1 VARENRQACRSLP
14 GSVRKG
20 TTTTFRTKTVQRV
33 RRRAYE
39 GQLELPR
46 FGIGCGYNARMSAAI
61 SPIQQLQSALRSEA
75 ITPRAAV
82 EQVLAR
88 ANSNSGRNVYIALD
102 AQRALRDADEQ
113 PRRFPGA
120 NKPPLY
126 GLPVSL
132 KDCFDLAGCVT
143 TAGSRFY
150 AQRNAPAN
158 EDSAVAARLRS
169 QGAVIVG
176 KTHLHPLA
184 YGITGE
190 NPDYGDS
197 TQPCNAALLTGG
209 SSSGGVASV
218 QEGSAVAAI
227 GTDTGGS
234 IRVPAALCGLAGYRA
249 SLELAHER
257 GLWRGGVH
265 LAYSF
270 DTLGW
275 LFRDLRDASLLAAA
289 LFDLDVPA
297 VAETT
302 IRIGVAGREFL
313 DDCEPVV
320 KDCFGRWQ
328 QRLLD
333 FGAEFVSVDSS
344 FWDGA
349 MEIYASIQASE
360 AAAIHMAAT
369 GGDFSVFER
378 TIAQRLAWGASIP
391 AEEVRQFRQR
401 HAGFREKM
409 DALLREHDFLIVPCA
424 PVARLLVG
432 ADHGNSRK
440 AILRYTTPF
449 SLAGNPVVTL
459 PGEDGAGVQ
468 LAAARGRDAKLLAY
482 AARLG
487 AAF

>member
-1 VARENRQACRSLP
+1 MPVQVSSLE
-14 GSVRKG
+14 VL
-20 TTTTFRTKTVQRV
+20 
-33 RRRAYE
+33 RA
-39 GQLELPR
+39 
-46 FGIGCGYNARMSAAI
+46 S
-61 SPIQQLQSALRSEA
+61 LRSGA
-75 ITPRAAV
+75 IMPRVVV
-82 EQVLAR
+82 EDALAR
-88 ANSNSGRNVYIALD
+88 ANSNVGHNVYLALD
-102 AQRALRDADEQ
+102 AERALRDADEL
-113 PRRFPGA
+113 PARFPGA

-132 KDCFDLAGCVT
+132 KDCFDLAGFVT
-143 TAGSRFY
+143 SLGSRFY
-150 AQRNAPAN
+150 ARRNAAAI

-197 TQPCNAALLTGG
+197 TQPCNATLLTGG
-209 SSSGGVASV
+209 SSSGGAASV

-249 SLELAHER
+249 SIGLAHER

-265 LAYSF
+265 LADSF

-275 LFRDLRDASLLAAA
+275 LFRDLRDGPPLAA
-289 LFDLDVPA
+289 LFDLDVSA
-297 VAETT
+297 AAETT
-302 IRIGVAGREFL
+302 VRIGVVAREFL

-320 KDCFGRWQ
+320 SDCFTLWQ
-328 QRLLD
+328 ERLRGL
-333 FGAEFVSVDSS
+333 GAELAPIDSS
-344 FWDGA
+344 FWEEA
-349 MEIYASIQASE
+349 LEIYALIQASE

-369 GGDFSVFER
+369 GGDFSPFER
-378 TIAQRLAWGASIP
+378 TIAERLAWGASIP
-391 AEEVRQFRQR
+391 AAELQQFRLR
-401 HAGFREKM
+401 HAAFREKM
-409 DALLREHDFLIVPCA
+409 DVLLREHDFLIVPCA
-424 PVARLLVG
+424 PVARLMVG
-432 ADHGNSRK
+432 ADHTGSRK

-459 PGEDGAGVQ
+459 PGEGGAGVQ
-468 LAAARGRDAKLLAY
+468 LAAARGDDAKLVAY

-487 AAF
+487 LARR